1 MHPRWTA
8 LRLGNGR
15 CARYAVAER
24 LHGQEIPMLNRIARG
39 GLVHI
44 AVAIVAILAA
54 PGAPATAQE
63 TERATDCPDCAAS
76 GVLSDEPRVFHTQE
90 QTFRVVPMKGLNRP
104 WALEFL
110 PNGDMLITEHGGQ
123 LRIVRDGVLDPE
135 PLAGIPEVFTPRRK
149 GLMDIA
155 LHPRFEENQ
164 FVYFTYHKASPKH
177 RLAATTVLARGK
189 YEGRGALVEVRDLFV
204 SDADYMGAAQTS
216 RILFAPDGTL
226 FMVVGQPA
234 RYEVGS
240 SDYAQDPSNHAGK
253 MLRLNDD
260 GSVPDDN
267 PFVDTPGHRPEI
279 YAFGIR
285 NANGLAFHPE
295 TGELWETENGPQ
307 GGDELNIIEA
317 GRNYG
322 WPVVS
327 YGLDYT
333 GNKLGGLSGTTSEHP
348 WAPGME
354 EPFAFWMPS
363 PALAGIIFYTGD
375 KFPTWKGNAFIGAL
389 GRGNLGTRQLHRV
402 VFNREGG
409 VQRNGIRTVLSEL
422 KQRIRTIRQ
431 GPDDLLYL
439 ATDEPDG
446 AVLRIEP
453 VEPQS

>member
-1 MHPRWTA
+1 
-8 LRLGNGR
+8 
-15 CARYAVAER
+15 
-24 LHGQEIPMLNRIARG
+24 MLNRTVHA
-39 GLVHI
+39 GLVT
-44 AVAIVAILAA
+44 VAAAAIAILAA
-54 PGAPATAQE
+54 PGAPVTAQE
-63 TERATDCPDCAAS
+63 AERRTDCPDCAPSNA
-76 GVLSDEPRVFHTQE
+76 LSAEPRVFHTQE

-155 LHPRFEENQ
+155 LHPRFEQNQ

-204 SDADYMGAAQTS
+204 ADADYMGAAQTS

-240 SDYAQDPSNHAGK
+240 ADYAQDPTNHAGK

-267 PFVDTPGHRPEI
+267 PFVNTPGHRPEI

-307 GGDELNIIEA
+307 GGDEVNIIRA
-317 GRNYG
+317 GANYG

-327 YGLDYT
+327 YGRAYSGELT
-333 GNKLGGLSGTTSEHP
+333 GTHSGPQRTERQAEGIEDP
-348 WAPGME
+348 V
-354 EPFAFWMPS
+354 FFWSPSIS
-363 PALAGIIFYTGD
+363 PAGMLFYTGD
-375 KFPTWKGNAFIGAL
+375 KFPNWKHDLFVGGLRGAEIQRL
-389 GRGNLGTRQLHRV
+389 
-402 VFNREGG
+402 VFNDGG
-409 VQRNGIRTVLSEL
+409 LLVRQQSLLSEL
-422 KQRIRTIRQ
+422 QQRIREVKQ
-431 GPDDLLYL
+431 GPDGLIYVL
-439 ATDEPDG
+439 TDQDDG
-446 AVLRIEP
+446 ALLRIEP
-453 VEPQS
+453 VEAE